1 MGDCIAQSAMNKL
14 LTFIL
19 AIILLSSCTQEDP
32 SRTII
37 EGTLVWDDGTP
48 ATSILILIAGTD
60 HRGFSLFPNSKG
72 TDLTTL
78 TVNDNNDFYLELD
91 ANKDV
96 DSYTLN
102 FLRVLSDGSYG
113 RITDSASISCGDKS
127 CVRIAPGHHY
137 KWEIVLPRVPPTS

>member
-1 MGDCIAQSAMNKL
+1 MKNF

-48 ATSILILIAGTD
+48 ATSIVILISGD
-60 HRGFSLFPNSKG
+60 DYGGFSLIPNNKG
-72 TDLTTL
+72 TDVTTL
-78 TVNDNNDFYLELD
+78 TVNDTNDFYLELD

-127 CVRIAPGHHY
+127 CLQIAPGHHY
-137 KWEIVLPRVPPTS
+137 KWEIVLPH

>member
-1 MGDCIAQSAMNKL
+1 MKNF

-19 AIILLSSCTQEDP
+19 AIILLSSCAEEDP
-32 SRTII
+32 SPTII

-127 CVRIAPGHHY
+127 CLQIAPGHHY
-137 KWEIVLPRVPPTS
+137 TWEIILPRVP